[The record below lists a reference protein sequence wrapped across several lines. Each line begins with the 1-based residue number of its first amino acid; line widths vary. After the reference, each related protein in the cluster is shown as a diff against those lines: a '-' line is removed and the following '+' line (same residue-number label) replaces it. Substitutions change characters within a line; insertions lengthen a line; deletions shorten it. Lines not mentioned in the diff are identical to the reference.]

1 MTYGPAYGFGCAIRN
16 KGCQLQCYPFA
27 TVVWSVVKRT
37 LGSLAPG
44 VFIIGYV
51 VGTGSVTTMSS
62 AGASFGMSLAWTL
75 ALASLFTHF
84 MVVGISRLT
93 IVSGETLLGL
103 FRRHF
108 GAPVTLLIVLS
119 LAATQ
124 ITSIIG
130 VMAIVVDVLREWTA
144 TALGQEIEPVVAATF
159 FTALLLT
166 LFWIGRHA
174 FFLKVLA
181 SLVAVMGVAFF
192 LTAGIVMPDP
202 RELVAGLVPS
212 IPETG
217 SPRLL
222 IAGMVGT
229 TMASVVLFSRSILV
243 REEGWKF
250 RDLPVVTR
258 DSAFSMTMLFF
269 VNAAIMAC
277 AAGTL
282 HPRGMEIEAAIDMV
296 KTLEPLAGSLAA
308 GGFVI
313 GILAAGLSSL
323 FPNYLLGPWM
333 AADFLGLPRDMS
345 RAAFRGLVVLA
356 SLFGLVVPVLG
367 GSPVRIMIASQ
378 ALSPVAMPLLA
389 LFVGVLLNRKG
400 VTGDRPPPAWLNAG
414 LAVTV
419 LFSFYMCYVA
429 LAGFLGN

>member
-1 MTYGPAYGFGCAIRN
+1 MD
-16 KGCQLQCYPFA
+16 
-27 TVVWSVVKRT
+27 WSVVRRIAA
-37 LGSLAPG
+37 SLAPG

-62 AGASFGMSLAWTL
+62 AGASYGMSLTWTL
-75 ALASLFTHF
+75 ALASLATHL

-93 IVSGETLLGL
+93 ILSGETLLCL
-103 FRRHF
+103 FRQHF
-108 GAPVTLLIVLS
+108 GVSVTLLMIVS

-124 ITSIIG
+124 LTSIIG
-130 VMAIVVDVLREWTA
+130 VMAIVVDVLREWTG
-144 TALGQEIEPVVAATF
+144 TVLGFEIDPLLSAIVLTM
-159 FTALLLT
+159 LLLT
-166 LFWIGRHA
+166 LYWVGRHA

-181 SLVAVMGVAFF
+181 SLVGVMGIAFF
-192 LTAGIVMPDP
+192 FT
-202 RELVAGLVPS
+202 AGLVLPRFS
-212 IPETG
+212 ELAAGMVPGIPDSG
-217 SPRLL
+217 NPRLL

-229 TMASVVLFSRSILV
+229 TMASVVLFTRSVLV
-243 REEGWKF
+243 KEEGWKAI
-250 RDLPVVTR
+250 DLPLVSR

-269 VNAAIMAC
+269 INSAIMAC

-282 HPRGMEIEAAIDMV
+282 HRQGKPVEAAIDMV
-296 KTLEPLAGSLAA
+296 RTLEPLAGPLAA

-333 AADFLGLPRDMS
+333 AADFLGIPRDMG
-345 RAAFRGLVVLA
+345 RAAFRTMVVGA

-378 ALSPVAMPLLA
+378 AVSPVAMPLLA
-389 LFVGVLLNRKG
+389 LFVLILLNRRDVVG
-400 VTGDRPPPAWLNAG
+400 ERLPSTALNGG

-419 LFSFYMCYVA
+419 LFSIYMCYTA
-429 LAGFLGN
+429 LAGLLGG